1 MERVEEWASWRPCG
15 AVGDLV
21 LGYCGYRQSGLA
33 PARHR
38 GLPSPYL
45 TLIFT
50 LDDPLQVI
58 EHPDP
63 AQPPERYRTLV
74 GGLHTRPALI
84 THDGAQSG
92 VQLSLDPLGAR
103 AVLGVPAGEL
113 AAQDLHGDAVFG
125 RFADLVQDR
134 LQSVPSWPQRFRLL
148 DQLLAARITGQPAQ
162 VRPEVAWAWQ
172 RIVATRGR
180 VRVRELAAEVGC
192 SSRHLGELFRAEIGL
207 APKEAARVVRFDRA
221 RRRLQQARPR
231 LAVVAD
237 LAADCGYFDQS
248 HLNRDFR
255 RFAGAA
261 PLEWL
266 AEELRNVQVPPED
279 VLAASWA

>member
-1 MERVEEWASWRPCG
+1 VEPVEEWASWRPTGAAG
-15 AVGDLV
+15 AVV
-21 LGYCGYRQSGLA
+21 AGYCGYRQSGLPA
-33 PARHR
+33 ARHR

-50 LDDPLQVI
+50 LDDPLHVTD
-58 EHPDP
+58 HPDP
-63 AQPPERYRTLV
+63 AQPAERYRTLV

-84 THDGAQSG
+84 THEGAQSG